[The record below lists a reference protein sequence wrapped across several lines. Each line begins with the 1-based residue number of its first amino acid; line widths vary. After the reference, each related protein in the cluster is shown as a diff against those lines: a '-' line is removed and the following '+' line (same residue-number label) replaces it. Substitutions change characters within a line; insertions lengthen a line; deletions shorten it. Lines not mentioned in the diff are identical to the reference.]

1 MCGTVFHDVATP
13 IAARPLVVENRA
25 SWRSKRAR
33 ARFRWRDNPSR
44 LGVAFEPSR
53 QSSFNLREH
62 VSHRILV
69 LEGITDRGAEI
80 LRSEGWTV
88 DMEKALPPAELAKI
102 VPPYDAILIRSGTQM
117 NAQVID
123 AAKSLKVIGRGGVGV
138 DNVDLAAATRRG
150 VLVMNSPGGNT
161 LSTAELAV
169 GLMLALARNVA
180 PADAAMKAG
189 KWDRKSFA
197 GTELFGKRL
206 GVVGFGRIGREVAA
220 RCRAFGMEVQAF
232 DPFVAPAVAEGLH
245 VKLRTLD
252 ELLQTSDYLTLHT
265 TLTDE
270 TRHLIGKEALAKVKS
285 GVRIVNAARGELL
298 DDEALLAALD
308 AGRVAGAALDVHAQE
323 PPADWRLAKHPKV
336 LALPHLGASTKEAQ
350 ERVGTDIAR
359 QVRDYLK
366 GGVIQQAVN
375 FYSLAGDLYDKVRP
389 AMDLAERLGLFLAQA
404 CPGALERVELGVYGD
419 LREVDLKPILSAAV
433 TGVLRPHMA
442 EGVTLVNA
450 VDIAK
455 GRGIEILE
463 STSSASVS
471 FANLV
476 ALRLKTSEVDLSVAG
491 TVFGGGHLRLVDVDG
506 VEVDTIPQGN
516 LLVVRNDDTPGTV
529 GRVGTQLGAHGI
541 NIARMG
547 LGRKPGSGRAIML
560 IEIDSEVPPA
570 VLAEV
575 AAIPGVREARFLKLG

>member
-1 MCGTVFHDVATP
+1 M
-13 IAARPLVVENRA
+13 
-25 SWRSKRAR
+25 
-33 ARFRWRDNPSR
+33 
-44 LGVAFEPSR
+44 
-53 QSSFNLREH
+53 
-62 VSHRILV
+62 SHRILV

-88 DMEKALPPAELAKI
+88 DLEKALPPAELARI
-102 VPPYDAILIRSGTQM
+102 VPPYDAILIRSGSQM

-138 DNVDLAAATRRG
+138 DNVDLVAATRRG

-169 GLMLALARNVA
+169 ALMLALARNIA
-180 PADAAMKAG
+180 PADAAMKG
-189 KWDRKSFA
+189 ERWDRKSFA
-197 GTELFGKRL
+197 GTELFGKRV
-206 GVVGFGRIGREVAA
+206 GIVGFGRIGREVAG
-220 RCRAFGMEVQAF
+220 RCRAFGMDVQAF

-245 VKLRTLD
+245 VKLRSLE

-270 TRHLIGKEALAKVKS
+270 TRHLIGRDALSKVKN
-285 GVRIVNAARGELL
+285 GVRIVNAARGELI
-298 DDEALLAALD
+298 DEDALLAALD
-308 AGRVAGAALDVHAQE
+308 SGRVAGAALDVHVHE
-323 PPADWRLAKHPKV
+323 PPRDWRLAKHPKV
-336 LALPHLGASTKEAQ
+336 LALPHLGASTREAQ
-350 ERVGTDIAR
+350 ERVGTDIAQ

-404 CPGALERVELGVYGD
+404 CPGALERIELGVYGD
-419 LREVDLKPILSAAV
+419 LREADLKPILSAAV
-433 TGVLRPHMA
+433 TGVLKPHMA

-450 VDIAK
+450 VDVAK

-463 STSSASVS
+463 STSSASIG

-476 ALRLKTSEVDLSVAG
+476 ALRLKTAEADLSVSG

-516 LLVVRNDDTPGTV
+516 LLMVRNDDTPGTV
-529 GRVGTQLGAHGI
+529 GRVGTLLGAHGI

-570 VLAEV
+570 VLAELGSV
-575 AAIPGVREARFLKLG
+575 SGIREARFLRLGQEPASGRAPSR